1 VTPEELAA
9 IKARA
14 EAATPG
20 PWGTNE
26 FLYAPGEWSMAIAPV
41 NGHGGWIGGGVAVAF
56 PHEDGHQAQD
66 ATFIAASRED
76 VPALV
81 AEVERLRQALED
93 YGRHSEGCSGQYG
106 SSYRCRC
113 GWRDEAR
120 ALGIGV
126 HEEGAA

>member
-1 VTPEELAA
+1 MTPEELAA

-14 EAATPG
+14 AAATPG
-20 PWGTNE
+20 PWRFTDYEGE
-26 FLYAPGEWSMAIAPV
+26 PYIAGPGVPTDNYVCDFGWHY
-41 NGHGGWIGGGVAVAF
+41 NGDVPPENPA
-56 PHEDGHQAQD
+56 
-66 ATFIAASRED
+66 FIAAARAD

-106 SSYRCRC
+106 PSYRCRC

-120 ALGIGV
+120 ALGVGGK
-126 HEEGAA
+126 EDGAS